1 MDQTESDKGRDKG
14 GLLLKS
20 ISSFL
25 RMVTSIDCDLESNER
40 DTETL
45 AQQVTSTFTLRR
57 SGKAIV
63 LLTRCSV
70 FMRISLYRHAA
81 SRD

>member
-25 RMVTSIDCDLESNER
+25 RMVTSIDRDLESNER

-45 AQQVTSTFTLRR
+45 AQRVYRYEDRGVVRTVRAVGHHLNS
-57 SGKAIV
+57 
-63 LLTRCSV
+63 
-70 FMRISLYRHAA
+70 SLFI
-81 SRD
+81 D

>member
-25 RMVTSIDCDLESNER
+25 RMVTSIDRDLESNDR
-40 DTETL
+40 DNEAL
-45 AQQVTSTFTLRR
+45 AQRVTGMFTLRR
-57 SGKAIV
+57 SGKASV
-63 LLTRCSV
+63 VLTRCSV
-70 FMRISLYRHAA
+70 FMRISL
-81 SRD
+81 

>member
-1 MDQTESDKGRDKG
+1 MDQTESDKRRDKG
-14 GLLLKS
+14 SLSLKF

-25 RMVTSIDCDLESNER
+25 RMVKSIDRDLEANER
-40 DTETL
+40 DTEAL
-45 AQQVTSTFTLRR
+45 AQQVTGTFTLRR

-70 FMRISLYRHAA
+70 FMRISL
-81 SRD
+81 